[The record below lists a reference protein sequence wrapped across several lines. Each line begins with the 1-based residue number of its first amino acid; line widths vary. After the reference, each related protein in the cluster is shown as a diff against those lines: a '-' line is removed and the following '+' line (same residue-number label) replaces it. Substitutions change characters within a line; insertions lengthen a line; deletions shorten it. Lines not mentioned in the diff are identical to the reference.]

1 MMGLSMCCRC
11 APRTRQ
17 VRLTNLLFL
26 RDWQLQQNEASTL
39 PSNITVNRVTFKR
52 MLFNNQIC
60 YVKMHGSKRNM
71 RAWEK
76 RAREWDRW
84 VELKED
90 VVFGDISLEDTH
102 MPGEDIEMTD
112 ITPANLAEFHQQ
124 LMRLLWR
131 IVDLRKDVS
140 NSVLAANLTMM
151 YDIAEKRL
159 NVMINKLSGLCKE

>member
-1 MMGLSMCCRC
+1 MGLSMCCCC

-26 RDWQLQQNEASTL
+26 RDWQLHQNEASTL

-60 YVKMHGSKRNM
+60 YVKMHGSKRNV
-71 RAWEK
+71 RALAK
-76 RAREWDRW
+76 RVREWDRL

-90 VVFGDISLEDTH
+90 VVFGDISLEDTN

-112 ITPANLAEFHQQ
+112 ITPENIAEFHQQ
-124 LMRLLWR
+124 LMKLLWR
-131 IVDLRKDVS
+131 IIDLRKDVS

-151 YDIAEKRL
+151 YDIAEKRID
-159 NVMINKLSGLCKE
+159 VMTNKLAELRKA